1 MCLGVPGK
9 VLEVQPDAGLGLL
22 RGKVEFGGIIK
33 EVNLTYTPDVK
44 PGEYVVVHVGFSIS
58 KLDEA
63 EAQQVFYYLRELDQ
77 LAELSLPEEGEK

>member
-9 VLEVQPDAGLGLL
+9 VLEIQTDPALGLS

-63 EAQQVFYYLRELDQ
+63 EAQQVFSYLRELDQ
-77 LAELSLPEEGEK
+77 LNELDLPEEGRA